1 MVLTGLTNGT
11 KYYVT
16 VKAVDS
22 LGASVASTEV
32 SATPAT
38 APGAPSNLVATNPTT
53 GSVALTWSAPTTLGG
68 SALVGYWI
76 YATTAGAGLEYLPT
90 NLTPITGTSYT
101 ATGLSTGTTY
111 QFEVVAQTTSGYSA
125 PSAEASIK
133 PAVVTPTTVAV
144 VALPKNVTVNFSAS
158 PAAKSV
164 AQMKKMTAAQKAA
177 YNRQVAAATQISAAG
192 LIALNNYAL
201 NSVDGSKVTITAN
214 GSTAAIAQARA
225 NAIANYLVQSGA
237 ALHYNI
243 VTAVGTGIDTAV
255 MVTTAA

>member
-1 MVLTGLTNGT
+1 VTGLTLGT
-11 KYYVT
+11 KYDFLVVAT
-16 VKAVDS
+16 NAAGS
-22 LGASVASTEV
+22 SAASDVV
-32 SATPAT
+32 SATPA
-38 APGAPSNLVATNPTT
+38 AVA
-53 GSVALTWSAPTTLGG
+53 A
-68 SALVGYWI
+68 
-76 YATTAGAGLEYLPT
+76 
-90 NLTPITGTSYT
+90 
-101 ATGLSTGTTY
+101 
-111 QFEVVAQTTSGYSA
+111 
-125 PSAEASIK
+125 
-133 PAVVTPTTVAV
+133 VAV

-158 PAAKSV
+158 PAAKSA

>member
-1 MVLTGLTNGT
+1 
-11 KYYVT
+11 
-16 VKAVDS
+16 
-22 LGASVASTEV
+22 
-32 SATPAT
+32 
-38 APGAPSNLVATNPTT
+38 
-53 GSVALTWSAPTTLGG
+53 
-68 SALVGYWI
+68 
-76 YATTAGAGLEYLPT
+76 
-90 NLTPITGTSYT
+90 
-101 ATGLSTGTTY
+101 
-111 QFEVVAQTTSGYSA
+111 
-125 PSAEASIK
+125 
-133 PAVVTPTTVAV
+133 VAV
-144 VALPKNVTVNFSAS
+144 VALPKNVTVNFSAA
-158 PAAKSV
+158 PAAKSA